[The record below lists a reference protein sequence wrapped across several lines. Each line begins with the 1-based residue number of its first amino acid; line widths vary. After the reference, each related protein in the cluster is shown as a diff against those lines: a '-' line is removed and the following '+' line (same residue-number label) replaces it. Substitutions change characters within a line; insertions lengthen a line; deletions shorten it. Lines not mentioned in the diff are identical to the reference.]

1 MGLQPSDQILVKR
14 LQPSCGQVEQKILT
28 IEMATKIRSL
38 FLMFQIF
45 LYTYFFFSMATKFRS
60 WDYNLM
66 IEFKL
71 RNYD

>member
-38 FLMFQIF
+38 FLMFQII
-45 LYTYFFFSMATKFRS
+45 YIYIYISMTTKFRS

-71 RNYD
+71 KNYN